1 MIFLQVL
8 RKFSFQKEDWALG
21 NKVLRFLWYFLLP
34 KILSLKSIKNSLVNS
49 YIQAYYE
56 YLVSFH
62 LWWKKNLLNHEISQ
76 NIINISMNKN
86 NFYFLKAPRLYKPS
100 SVTKWVRFTKL
111 FAFLSRIVNC
121 QGQLKAIQRT
131 GKEKKYTSF
140 FGVCSVVSFHHF

>member
-62 LWWKKNLLNHEISQ
+62 LWWKENLLNHDISQ
-76 NIINISMNKN
+76 NIMNIRMNKN
-86 NFYFLKAPRLYKPS
+86 NIYFLKGPQLYKPS
-100 SVTKWVRFTKL
+100 SVTKWIRFTQL

-121 QGQLKAIQRT
+121 QIKNST
-131 GKEKKYTSF
+131 TNWKE
-140 FGVCSVVSFHHF
+140 